1 MLVIV
6 LMFSF
11 TDATKSTSAL
21 VDPGYFKA
29 NTPTGIANGI
39 YPGRVVWIHDKNA
52 TSEGFSNSE
61 GDYWYMDKNCN
72 QQVVDSMMNNS
83 VLQISGKSNCI
94 DAWDAIFRYFNS
106 THGRGDSGYQAGE
119 SIAIKLNLT
128 TSYNGIATDKMD
140 VSPQLVFSLLKQL
153 IEEAGVPESK
163 IWIGDSYRTFRD
175 EYWNKCHSVYP
186 NVHYVDGTGLNGREK
201 TKPSALQLLK
211 FSNKKETSSIPQH
224 YVDAA
229 YFINMPNLKS
239 HDYAGITI
247 AAKNHQGSV
256 LQSGTL
262 PEDQFAMFMHPYL
275 PGANSNNGTYRNL
288 VDFMGH
294 KDLGGKTMLYIVD
307 GIWAGRNSTG
317 IIEKWNMA
325 PFNGDY
331 PSSLFVSQDAVAVE
345 SVCFDFLLAEYA
357 NKPASIK
364 YPYMNG
370 PDDYLLQA
378 ADPANWPA
386 GLKYDP
392 EGDGSYL
399 GSLGVY
405 EHWNNVTDKKYS
417 RNLGTGEGIELKI
430 PETTTSLPQLK
441 PDIDYKIYP
450 NPFRESILIS
460 LNNNSDEAYIT
471 IYNTKGQLIFN
482 KSFNHEINWNGTF
495 TNGSKVNPGVY
506 FISVSDKKTGKL
518 LLNEKTICRR

>member
-175 EYWNKCHSVYP
+175 EYWDKCHSVYP
-186 NVHYVDGTGLNGREK
+186 DVHYVDGTGLNGREK

-275 PGANSNNGTYRNL
+275 PGANSNNRTYRHL

-357 NKPASIK
+357 NKP
-364 YPYMNG
+364 
-370 PDDYLLQA
+370 
-378 ADPANWPA
+378 
-386 GLKYDP
+386 
-392 EGDGSYL
+392 GS
-399 GSLGVY
+399 
-405 EHWNNVTDKKYS
+405 
-417 RNLGTGEGIELKI
+417 
-430 PETTTSLPQLK
+430 
-441 PDIDYKIYP
+441 
-450 NPFRESILIS
+450 
-460 LNNNSDEAYIT
+460 
-471 IYNTKGQLIFN
+471 N
-482 KSFNHEINWNGTF
+482 K
-495 TNGSKVNPGVY
+495 
-506 FISVSDKKTGKL
+506 
-518 LLNEKTICRR
+518 